1 VRRSLLLGYTPLCGH
16 VCVLMAREA
25 AHTGH
30 VNFSDEVTAA
40 LRAADGAILV
50 VDAVEGVRRWL
61 AHSPWGWIG

>member
-1 VRRSLLLGYTPLCGH
+1 M
-16 VCVLMAREA
+16 LMARGA